1 MENVF
6 KKLNEINVNN
16 HTEDKSGLTYL
27 SWAWAWAEVKRQYPK
42 ASYTINRNELGQPYT
57 FDSNLGY
64 MCSTVVTIADESL
77 EMWLPVMNG
86 ANKAMKD
93 KPYTYTTKYGEKTVE
108 GATMF
113 DVNKTIMRCLVKN
126 LAMFG
131 LGLYIYAGE
140 DLPDVKLKL
149 TDEQFK
155 KTLLADS
162 KQIQAVIS
170 KFDIDTDKL
179 ELLKAKL

>member
-6 KKLNEINVNN
+6 KRLNEINVN
-16 HTEDKSGLTYL
+16 DKTDLKGKLTYL
-27 SWAWAWAEVKRQYPK
+27 SWAWAWAEACKVYPK
-42 ASYTINRNELGQPYT
+42 TTRKVYETDNGMNYFTDGKTAWVKVG
-57 FDSNLGY
+57 
-64 MCSTVVTIADESL
+64 VTIEDL
-77 EMWLPVMNG
+77 EHIDYLPIMDFK
-86 ANKAMKD
+86 NKSVSIENV
-93 KPYTYTTKYGEKTVE
+93 TS
-108 GATMF
+108 F
-113 DVNKTIMRCLVKN
+113 DVNKAIQRSTTKA
-126 LAMFG
+126 LALHG

-140 DLPDVKLKL
+140 DLPDVKPKL
-149 TDEQFK
+149 TEEQFK